1 MKPEKKI
8 ETKQAGA
15 PLAKGQKV
23 HLDPD
28 GYIRPAAEGET
39 VYGTVLVD
47 CTTNAVV
54 EVEIV

>member
-1 MKPEKKI
+1 METKKKI
-8 ETKQAGA
+8 ETRPAGA

-23 HLDPD
+23 RLDED
-28 GYIRPAAEGET
+28 GYIRPAGDGGT

-54 EVEIV
+54 DVEIG

>member
-1 MKPEKKI
+1 MNKDKKI
-8 ETKQAGA
+8 ETRPAGA

-23 HLDPD
+23 RLDED
-28 GYIRPAAEGET
+28 GYIRPAGEGGA

-54 EVEIV
+54 EVEVG